1 MTGAYVHI
9 PFCEHIC
16 FYCDFNKV
24 FLEGQP
30 VDDYVDSLIKEMQLT
45 MKTHPK
51 EKVSTFYIG
60 GGTPTTL
67 NEKQLDRLLEGIQN
81 TFKLQKNAE
90 FTMEANPESLTF
102 DKLKIMQDYGVNRI
116 SMGVQSFNDD
126 ILKKIGRIHTSKQV
140 YRCIA
145 DARKAGFDNMSID
158 LIFRLPNQTMKDF
171 EESLTKAM
179 ELDLPHYSIYALI
192 LENKT
197 VFYNLMRQGKL
208 PLPSEDTEADMY
220 ALAIDTMA
228 KNGRNQYEISN
239 FAKPGFESEHNLT
252 YWKNEHYFGFGAGA
266 HGYIDGVRYNNHGPI
281 QHYLEPL
288 RANELPVIYKKTL
301 TKKEQIEEEMILG
314 LRTMRG
320 VSQTHF
326 NDKFQISLLNH
337 YETVIQDLLKRELL
351 TIAGDRILLTKKGIF
366 LGNEVFQSFL
376 MG

>member
-45 MKTHPK
+45 VKAHPK
-51 EKVSTFYIG
+51 EEVSTFYIG

-81 TFKLQKNAE
+81 TFNLQKNAE

-102 DKLKIMQDYGVNRI
+102 DKLKIMQDYGVNRL

-145 DARKAGFDNMSID
+145 DARKAGFENMSID

-220 ALAIDTMA
+220 ALAIDTMTS
-228 KNGRNQYEISN
+228 NGRNQYEISN

-288 RANELPVIYKKTL
+288 RANELPVIYQKTL

-326 NDKFQISLLNH
+326 SDKFQISLLNH

-351 TIAGDRILLTKKGIF
+351 TIAGDQILLTKKGIF

-376 MG
+376 IG